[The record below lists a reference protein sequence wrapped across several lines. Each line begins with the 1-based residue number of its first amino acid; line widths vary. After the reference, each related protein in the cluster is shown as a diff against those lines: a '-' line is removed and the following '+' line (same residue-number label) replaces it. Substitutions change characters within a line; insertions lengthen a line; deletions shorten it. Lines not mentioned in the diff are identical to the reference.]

1 MRYPSSHSRIDPA
14 TYGLPLTQASTG
26 DPSTYQDKIQKE
38 AGPSGNPRNR
48 CSRGCRASSAATRR
62 RRGQGPKSP
71 FVSLWP
77 HKLLPSVSNV
87 PPALSVPNLHS
98 SLRSVAS
105 AEAPRFL
112 PSRRRC
118 LRETDPSRS
127 AGRETKAALRSGENG
142 ER

>member
-26 DPSTYQDKIQKE
+26 DPSTYQDKIQKR
-38 AGPSGNPRNR
+38 ALTVTLPGSGSTTAP
-48 CSRGCRASSAATRR
+48 
-62 RRGQGPKSP
+62 P
-71 FVSLWP
+71 
-77 HKLLPSVSNV
+77 LP
-87 PPALSVPNLHS
+87 S